1 MAFMQVEPMIRFSI
15 ADDLAKLEQLMDGVG
30 LFPAAMLQQMMAPY
44 FAGVDEADE
53 FWLTYDD
60 QGPQG
65 VAYCVPERLTD
76 RAWNML
82 LIAVHPVQ
90 QGKGCGTALL
100 QSVEKTLVGRGARML
115 IIETSGLDGFE
126 AQRAFYRKCGYDEEA
141 RIRDFYRS
149 GDDKVVFRKLL

>member
-15 ADDLAKLEQLMDGVG
+15 TDDLAKLEQLMDGVG
-30 LFPAAMLQQMMAPY
+30 LFPSAMLQQMMAPY
-44 FAGVDEADE
+44 FAGVDETDE

-100 QSVEKTLVGRGARML
+100 QAVEKTLVGRGARML

-126 AQRAFYRKCGYDEEA
+126 AQRAFYRKCG
-141 RIRDFYRS
+141 
-149 GDDKVVFRKLL
+149 